1 MYCCWRERKD
11 AEGHTKKRD
20 DNIVFMDQ
28 GSCISFSKGTFFSI
42 PFLY

>member
-1 MYCCWRERKD
+1 MPRGTHKK
-11 AEGHTKKRD
+11 KKRD